1 MAEAGHLVASPG
13 KLDSVPPLAARQVQD
28 AQRRTDLEQALD
40 GVDLARGPV
49 LQHRVIQIQVR
60 RAEPGA
66 PPVRVHPS
74 IQLGQA
80 ARWRLAPYIDRSA
93 ASSSWSSVVP
103 SVGYSASPTDSPPAS
118 LVCFSWSTSNMAMAK
133 PPSGAASFFRRASS
147 KARRL
152 PTPVRGST
160 RAALARRW
168 ISLALAMETAAW
180 LARMI
185 SRRRWSGVYWCN
197 PIITTTRTPSSCSSK
212 TMGTASMDSSVMG
225 VPSTCRALAWRSASP
240 RTAPR
245 LVSATQPVIPSPTCT
260 ARLAAVA
267 PAYSSRLVD

>member
-103 SVGYSASPTDSPPAS
+103 SVGYSATPTDTDAAGPSPKGAWSAS
-118 LVCFSWSTSNMAMAK
+118 TI
-133 PPSGAASFFRRASS
+133 RAP
-147 KARRL
+147 KA
-152 PTPVRGST
+152 T
-160 RAALARRW
+160 
-168 ISLALAMETAAW
+168 
-180 LARMI
+180 
-185 SRRRWSGVYWCN
+185 
-197 PIITTTRTPSSCSSK
+197 
-212 TMGTASMDSSVMG
+212 
-225 VPSTCRALAWRSASP
+225 ASP
-240 RTAPR
+240 RAQPFSNAR
-245 LVSATQPVIPSPTCT
+245 NSSPPQRAATSPGRAC
-260 ARLAAVA
+260 AVNAAA
-267 PAYSSRLVD
+267 